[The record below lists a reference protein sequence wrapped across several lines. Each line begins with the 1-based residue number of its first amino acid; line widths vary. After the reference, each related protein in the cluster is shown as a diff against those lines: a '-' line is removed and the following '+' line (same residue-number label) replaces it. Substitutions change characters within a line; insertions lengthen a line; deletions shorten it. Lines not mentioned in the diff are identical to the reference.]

1 MDTRMDWIRD
11 FQQRIESGDAAA
23 MREFESIC
31 QPTLMRIVRRAMAS
45 QDHSKAI
52 CLLVDHELRLAESLP
67 EGAACADPQQA
78 VGNIAARLAHLLL
91 EGTLHGGRCCDQ
103 PGSGAGHAGDSNC
116 SAGEIESAGPCMVAG
131 AGSAT
136 VSN

>member
-1 MDTRMDWIRD
+1 MATQMNWVRD
-11 FQQRIESGDAAA
+11 FQKRIESGDTAA
-23 MREFESIC
+23 MQEFERLC
-31 QPTLMRIVRRAMAS
+31 QPTLVRIVRRAMAS

-91 EGTLHGGRCCDQ
+91 EGTLQGGPCCYQ
-103 PGSGAGHAGDSNC
+103 HGSGASHAAGPDGSPGD
-116 SAGEIESAGPCMVAG
+116 IESAGQCMVAG